1 MKTTSGHLTYCTN
14 IHAGETWE
22 EHFAALKQHFPE
34 IKQQVAGDEAMGIGL
49 RLSHVAS
56 LELIKPENLAVFKDW
71 LSQQNGYVFTM
82 NGFPY
87 GSFHHTVV
95 KDHVHSPDWTTN
107 ERVDYTIRLFEI
119 LKQLLPAGMDGG
131 ISTSPLT
138 YRHWFGHSAEAVQEV
153 MTKTTLNILKVVERL
168 VLTKQATSQVLH
180 LDIEP
185 EPDGLLETGNEFINW
200 FENYLFPDG
209 IEFLNRKFGSTPA
222 EAEQMLKEHVRLCYD
237 VCHFA
242 VGYES
247 HQEAV
252 DQLRRKGIKIGKF
265 QISAALKSTLSIDM
279 EGRKDLKEAFTKYN
293 ESTYL
298 HQVVVRKKDGSL
310 LRYKDLP
317 EALNDINNAEVTEWR
332 SHFHVPVFLEDFGML
347 QSTQSDIVE
356 VLKIQKATPLTPHI
370 EVETYTWE
378 VLPEALKLP
387 IDECIIRELLW
398 VKGQL

>member
-1 MKTTSGHLTYCTN
+1 MIHLTYCTN

-22 EHFAALKQHFPE
+22 EHFAALKQHFPA
-34 IKQQVAGDEAMGIGL
+34 IKMQVAGDEAMGIGL

-56 LELIKPENLAVFKDW
+56 LELIKKENLAVFKDW
-71 LSQQNGYVFTM
+71 LTSQNAYVFTM

-87 GSFHHTVV
+87 GSFHHTIV

-107 ERVDYTIRLFEI
+107 ERVEYTKRLFDI
-119 LKQLLPAGMDGG
+119 LKKLLPAGMDGG

-138 YRHWFGHSAEAVQEV
+138 YRHWFGHSPDALKQANEKA
-153 MTKTTLNILKVVERL
+153 TKNILKVVEQL
-168 VLTKQATSQVLH
+168 VQIKEATGQVLH

-185 EPDGLLETGNEFINW
+185 EPDGLLETGDEFINW
-200 FENYLFPDG
+200 FETSLIPIG
-209 IEFLNRKFGSTPA
+209 IEILTKKFGVNSD
-222 EAEQMLKEHVRLCYD
+222 EASVILKEHVRLCYD

-252 DQLRRKGIKIGKF
+252 NQLQKKGIKIGKF
-265 QISAALKSTLSIDM
+265 QISAALKSKLSANV
-279 EGRKDLKEAFTKYN
+279 ENRSDLKEAFNKYN

-298 HQVVVRKKDGSL
+298 HQVVALKMDGSL
-310 LRYKDLP
+310 IRYKDLP
-317 EALNDINNAEVTEWR
+317 DALNDITNADVTEWR
-332 SHFHVPVFLEDFGML
+332 SHFHVPVFLENFGAL

-356 VLKIQKATPLTPHI
+356 VLEIQKETPLTPHI

-378 VLPEALKLP
+378 VLPDALKLP
-387 IDECIIRELLW
+387 IEECIIRELLW
-398 VKGQL
+398 VKKQL